1 MIDKKTRA
9 MIDTFRLFSSKN
21 SKVSEPRVL
30 KHIAQSLWKS
40 PTMKKYNVTINTN
53 ANQTWYLSLQYYKL
67 SCIYCNLLINTNA

>member
-30 KHIAQSLWKS
+30 KHITKFLKIADNEK
-40 PTMKKYNVTINTN
+40 I
-53 ANQTWYLSLQYYKL
+53 
-67 SCIYCNLLINTNA
+67 